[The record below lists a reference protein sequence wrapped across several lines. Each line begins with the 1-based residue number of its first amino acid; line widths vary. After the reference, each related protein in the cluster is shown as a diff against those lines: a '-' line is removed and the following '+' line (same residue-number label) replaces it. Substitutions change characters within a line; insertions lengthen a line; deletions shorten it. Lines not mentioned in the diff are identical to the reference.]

1 MNRDIRERRDRAAIA
16 AAARTGAE
24 AVGIVGGVTT
34 SLPHD
39 SALKHVAGRAAYVDD
54 IPTPANCVHI
64 AFGLSPVAHGRLR
77 GVDLTDVRTA
87 HGVIDVLTAAD
98 IPGRNDSSSS
108 AGDEPLL
115 ATDMV
120 HHQGQPVF
128 AVIARTHL
136 DARRAARLATF
147 DIDELPA
154 LITIADAMAAKSWFD
169 PQPYQ
174 FTKGEA
180 EPAIAAAPHRLQG
193 SIEIGGQEHFYLES
207 QAALAIPGED
217 GDVTVHASSQH
228 PTEIQHKVAD
238 ALGVPFNAV
247 VVEVRRMGGGFGGK
261 ESQGNG
267 PAMIAAI
274 AAKRLNRPAKIRYD
288 RDDDFVITGKRH
300 DFVIDYD
307 VGYDDEGRIE
317 GVVFDQ
323 KARCGWSLDL
333 SLPVCDRAMF
343 HADNAYHLPHARI
356 RSWRCRTNTQSNTAF
371 RGFGGPQ
378 GLVGIERMLDH
389 IAHALGR
396 DPLEVRRVNL
406 YDRPGGARVMTP
418 YGMEVEDNI
427 LHDLIPAL
435 EVQSD
440 YHARRANIAA
450 FNATSKHL
458 KRGIS
463 LTPVKFGISFTLS
476 HLNQAAAL
484 VHVYTDGSVHM
495 NHGGTE
501 MGQGLFVK
509 IAQVAATAFQID
521 LTRVKITAT
530 NTGKS
535 ANTSPTAASSGT
547 DVNGMAVLNACQI
560 IRARMADHAAVLLQT
575 NVENIEFRGG
585 RIWAGDRS
593 VSFPDLA
600 KACWMA
606 RIHMSSTGYYAT
618 PKIHWDRPAGKGRPF
633 YYFAYGA
640 AVTEAIID
648 TFTGEYRLTRA
659 HILHDAGRSL
669 NPAIDIGQI
678 EGGYIQGTGW
688 LTTEELCFD
697 AKGRLSTH
705 APSTYK
711 IPTASDRPDM
721 TIKLWAE
728 DNREDTIHNSKAVG
742 EPPLMLGT
750 SAFLALSDA
759 CAACG
764 PHFPNLDAPATP
776 ERVLRAIATANGE
789 RW

>member
-1 MNRDIRERRDRAAIA
+1 MNRDIRERGDRAALDGA
-16 AAARTGAE
+16 VTAGAARA
-24 AVGIVGGVTT
+24 AIIGGVAT

-39 SALKHVAGRAAYVDD
+39 SALKQVAGRAAYVDD
-54 IPTPANCVHI
+54 IPAPDTCVHI

-87 HGVIDVLTAAD
+87 HGVIDVLVAAD

-128 AVIARTHL
+128 AVVARSHL

-147 DIDELPA
+147 DIEELPA
-154 LITIADAMAAKSWFD
+154 LITVADAMAAKSWFD
-169 PQPYQ
+169 PEPYQ
-174 FTKGEA
+174 FVKGDA
-180 EPAIAAAPHRLQG
+180 EPALAAAPHRLKG

-217 GDVTVHASSQH
+217 DDVTVHASSQH
-228 PTEIQHKVAD
+228 PTEIQHKVAE

-247 VVEVRRMGGGFGGK
+247 TVEVRRMGGGFGGK

-307 VGYDDEGRIE
+307 VGFDDEGRILS
-317 GVVFDQ
+317 VLFDQ

-378 GLVGIERMLDH
+378 GLVGVERMIDH
-389 IAHALGR
+389 IAHTLGR
-396 DPLEVRRVNL
+396 DPLDVRRVNL
-406 YDRPGGARVMTP
+406 YDRPGGERVMTP
-418 YGMEVEDNI
+418 YGMEVEDNV

-435 EVQSD
+435 ETQSG
-440 YHARRANIAA
+440 YHARRTEIAA
-450 FNATSKHL
+450 FNAGSRFI
-458 KRGIS
+458 KRGIA

-501 MGQGLFVK
+501 MGQGLFIK

-547 DVNGMAVLNACQI
+547 DVNGMAVRDACET
-560 IRARMADHAAVLLQT
+560 IRARMAAHAAVLLQAT
-575 NVENIEFRGG
+575 PDAIEFRGN
-585 RIWAGDRS
+585 RVWAGDRS
-593 VSFPDLA
+593 VSFPELA

-606 RIHMSSTGYYAT
+606 RIHLSSTGYYAT

-640 AVTEAIID
+640 AVTECAVD
-648 TFTGEYRLTRA
+648 TLTGEYRLTHA
-659 HILHDAGRSL
+659 HILHEAGRSL

-678 EGGYIQGTGW
+678 EGGYIQGAGW

-711 IPTASDRPDM
+711 IPTASDRPEM
-721 TIKLWAE
+721 IIRLWDG
-728 DNREDTIHNSKAVG
+728 DNREDTIHKSKAVG
-742 EPPLMLGT
+742 EPPLMLAT
-750 SAFLALSDA
+750 SALLALSHA
-759 CAACG
+759 CAATG
-764 PHFPNLDAPATP
+764 PHYPDLDAPATP
-776 ERVLRAIATANGE
+776 ERVLRAIATAQGTP
-789 RW
+789 W